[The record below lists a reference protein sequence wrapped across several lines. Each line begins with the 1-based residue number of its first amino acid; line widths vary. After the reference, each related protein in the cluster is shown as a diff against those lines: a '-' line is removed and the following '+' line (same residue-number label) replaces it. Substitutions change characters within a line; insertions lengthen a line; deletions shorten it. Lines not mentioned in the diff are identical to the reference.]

1 MRIEIPRI
9 WKVIELREYAP
20 EFGEVVMRVWVNPPR
35 STLEKF
41 YEVGKH
47 FNVEKAEESVELLA
61 SLWDVSAED
70 VKRLMDDSAEN
81 DPLFMTWLI
90 IRTFK
95 LIEEHRNLLKKN
107 WMMEFLKP
115 HGVGEPA
122 RN

>member
-9 WKVIELREYAP
+9 WKRIELREYAP
-20 EFGEVVMRVWVNPPR
+20 EFGEAQIPVWVNPPR
-35 STLEKF
+35 STLEKL
-41 YEVGKH
+41 YENGQQLKP
-47 FNVEKAEESVELLA
+47 EKQAETVALLA
-61 SLWDVSAED
+61 EIWEMVAED
-70 VKRLMDDSAEN
+70 VEELMDSSAEN
-81 DPLFMTWLI
+81 DPLFFTWLI

-115 HGVGEPA
+115 PDAAGPA